1 MGGGA
6 GGEEGGGAEPLHPLP
21 LLVQHREPVL
31 HVAVLVGTPTVV
43 KEPRSGKKSS
53 VLIDKVLVEAFN
65 KEKKQIGAFFK
76 YCEDFTPKFC

>member
-43 KEPRSGKKSS
+43 KEPRSGKIRTS
-53 VLIDKVLVEAFN
+53 VN
-65 KEKKQIGAFFK
+65 R
-76 YCEDFTPKFC
+76 

>member
-53 VLIDKVLVEAFN
+53 VLISRRFQQGEEASRRLFSC
-65 KEKKQIGAFFK
+65 G
-76 YCEDFTPKFC
+76 

>member
-31 HVAVLVGTPTVV
+31 HVAVLVGTPAVV
-43 KEPRSGKKSS
+43 KEARSSKKSS
-53 VLIDKVLVEAFN
+53 ILIDKVLVEAFN
-65 KEKKQIGAFFK
+65 KEKKQIGAFFQIL
-76 YCEDFTPKFC
+76 

>member
-43 KEPRSGKKSS
+43 KEPRSSKKSS
-53 VLIDKVLVEAFN
+53 VLIVDAFN
-65 KEKKQIGAFFK
+65 KEKKLLGAF
-76 YCEDFTPKFC
+76 

>member
-31 HVAVLVGTPTVV
+31 HVAVLVGTPAVV
-43 KEPRSGKKSS
+43 KEARSSKKSS
-53 VLIDKVLVEAFN
+53 VLIDKVIVDAFN
-65 KEKKQIGAFFK
+65 KEKEQINRRLLQIL
-76 YCEDFTPKFC
+76 

>member
-31 HVAVLVGTPTVV
+31 HVAVLVGTPAVV

-53 VLIDKVLVEAFN
+53 VLIDKVLVDASN
-65 KEKKQIGAFFK
+65 KEKKLKGTFFK